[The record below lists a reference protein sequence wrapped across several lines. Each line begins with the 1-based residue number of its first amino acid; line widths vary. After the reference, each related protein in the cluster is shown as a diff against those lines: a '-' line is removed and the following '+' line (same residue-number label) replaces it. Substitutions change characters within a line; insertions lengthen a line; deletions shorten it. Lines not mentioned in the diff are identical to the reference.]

1 MRAAILSTPGM
12 PVFGQFGSP
21 EPVPGKAVVE
31 VEVAGLNPIDLFLA
45 RGATVLPQVPGREGV
60 GNLDKRRV
68 YFTSVGAPFGSL
80 AEKSIVDPTK
90 VLAIPDSVSSEMAV
104 TLGIAGLTAWLALTS
119 RAKMQ
124 RGEHVVVLGSSGAV
138 GTIALQVARSLGAGC
153 VIAASRSSDSLA
165 HAKMLGADATVSLA
179 NLDGLTDRIRDAGTG
194 RVDIILDTLWGDPA
208 LAALKA
214 LSPGGRLIQIGS
226 SAAASVE
233 LNPAFM
239 RMPQSSILGFSGGS
253 VSHEERVEAYA
264 QLCDHAAR
272 QQIHIDIEKIS
283 LENIRAA
290 WEKQALFPKKKLVI
304 EI

>member
-1 MRAAILSTPGM
+1 MRAAILSTAGT
-12 PVFGQFGSP
+12 PVFGQFSSP
-21 EPVPGKAVVE
+21 ESAPGKAVVD

-45 RGATVLPQVPGREGV
+45 KGATALPQVPGREGV
-60 GNLDKRRV
+60 GSLDKRRV
-68 YFTSVGAPFGSL
+68 YFTSAGAPFGSL

-90 VLAIPDSVSSEMAV
+90 VLSVPDSVNSELAV
-104 TLGIAGLTAWLALTS
+104 ALGIAGLTGWLALTS

-138 GTIALQVARSLGAGC
+138 GTIALQAAKILGAGR
-153 VIAASRSSDSLA
+153 VTAASRSPDSLA
-165 HAKMLGADATVSLA
+165 EAQKLGADATVSLA
-179 NLDGLTDRIRDAGTG
+179 NLDELTERIRDVGKG
-194 RVDIILDTLWGDPA
+194 RVDIILDTLWGTPA

-253 VSHEERVEAYA
+253 VPHQERLEAYA

-272 QQIHIDIEKIS
+272 QQIRIDIEKIP
-283 LENIRAA
+283 LESIQSA
-290 WEKQALFPKKKLVI
+290 WERQASFPKKKLVI
-304 EI
+304 GI